1 MTVKLSNL
9 KPNPK
14 SKSRRKRVG
23 RGNSASDP
31 GNYCGRGLK
40 GQKSRSG
47 GKKGLKIKGLRNALK
62 SFPKVKGFKPRSFK
76 FEIIN
81 LSAVEKIF
89 KDNEVID
96 VEKLLQVNLIKDKR
110 KKVKILSQGKL
121 TKKFTVKAHVFSKN
135 AEEAITKTGGK
146 AVKIQF

>member
-62 SFPKVKGFKPRSFK
+62 SFPKIKGFKPRSFK

-96 VEKLLQVNLIKDKR
+96 IKKLLQVNLIKDKR

-121 TKKFTVKAHVFSKN
+121 TKKLTVKVHAFSKK
-135 AEEAITKTGGK
+135 AEEEIKKAGGK